1 MLLCFLARQEGVFI
15 MVRSGI
21 GERVKRIDA
30 FAIVTGQAKYGADVH
45 LPDMLHGKIL
55 RSTFAHARILRID
68 ISKALQIEGVRA
80 VVTAKDTPNTELFAS
95 DYVRFHGQKIAAVAA
110 DDIHTAI
117 KAVRAIEVE
126 YEPLPAVTDVREA
139 IKPDAPCAFIGGEFK
154 EAYDIDGTPLRNISQ
169 YREFVSGDVDEMMR
183 LSDVIV
189 EGEFYVPSVHQCH
202 LEPNAS
208 IACPTDGGKRVV
220 IWTTTQGHFQV
231 RSITARMLG
240 IPLHRIKVIPTFIGG
255 GFGAR
260 NTQVYTEPV
269 AALLALKTG
278 KPVQVVDDY
287 SEVLLDSHPAPACF
301 ARARLGAKRDGTLM
315 ALDAQV
321 FWDGG
326 ASGYIGASVRLR
338 GLYRLKSYR
347 IRSYG
352 VFTNRPAPGA
362 YRAPDAPQM
371 AFVRESLMDMLAQEL
386 GVDPWELRMKN
397 AVQEGDVS
405 IDGVPLPKIGFKETL
420 QALMDYASKTSELST
435 SATSTASPTAKL
447 NGAMPKE
454 EVLKKL
460 GEGNWR
466 IGRGLACGEWT
477 NYSGYSSAT
486 VMLNENGTFQVITG
500 SCDVTGTNT
509 LFAQIVSQELNVP
522 IEKVIVTVGDTDSVP
537 WHHQT
542 GGSRVAYTTGMAVL
556 KATEQLRERMLHV
569 GAKILG
575 VEPSQV
581 ELGEEC
587 IQLKGEPNQRVSYIE
602 LGRACIAEYGPLHG
616 SYSVAWL
623 PTRPAYAVALA
634 EVAVDLDTGRVRV
647 LRYISAQDVGK
658 ALNPLAIEGQIEGA
672 VVQGIGWATMEGYKY
687 TPDGRVANQ
696 TFADY
701 LIPTSVD
708 APRVEPVIVEVPT
721 PDGPYG
727 AKGVGEPPIIPSL
740 ATIAN
745 AVADAIGKRITT
757 LPLTP
762 ERVLLAILQ

>member
-1 MLLCFLARQEGVFI
+1 
-15 MVRSGI
+15 
-21 GERVKRIDA
+21 
-30 FAIVTGQAKYGADVH
+30 
-45 LPDMLHGKIL
+45 
-55 RSTFAHARILRID
+55 
-68 ISKALQIEGVRA
+68 
-80 VVTAKDTPNTELFAS
+80 
-95 DYVRFHGQKIAAVAA
+95 
-110 DDIHTAI
+110 
-117 KAVRAIEVE
+117 
-126 YEPLPAVTDVREA
+126 
-139 IKPDAPCAFIGGEFK
+139 
-154 EAYDIDGTPLRNISQ
+154 
-169 YREFVSGDVDEMMR
+169 
-183 LSDVIV
+183 
-189 EGEFYVPSVHQCH
+189 
-202 LEPNAS
+202 
-208 IACPTDGGKRVV
+208 
-220 IWTTTQGHFQV
+220 
-231 RSITARMLG
+231 
-240 IPLHRIKVIPTFIGG
+240 
-255 GFGAR
+255 
-260 NTQVYTEPV
+260 
-269 AALLALKTG
+269 
-278 KPVQVVDDY
+278 
-287 SEVLLDSHPAPACF
+287 
-301 ARARLGAKRDGTLM
+301 
-315 ALDAQV
+315 
-321 FWDGG
+321 
-326 ASGYIGASVRLR
+326 
-338 GLYRLKSYR
+338 
-347 IRSYG
+347 